1 VRPGRTMFGR
11 GGAAA
16 VAAVV
21 FAAGGLRAAPAADS
35 TPVIRIPPGTDLASV
50 RVLAGRTYG
59 LASGATYT
67 GTLHVAADDVTIQN
81 DGPGPWPVVT
91 RHSYGSDLEV
101 SGRGDTIRRLR
112 ITGKGYDGNNGYI
125 IGVAVSGTD
134 DAVADVRL
142 FGGLYAGVYFEA
154 SASDG
159 TLSDSVIDHCDA
171 LNPAHLA
178 SGAFGVLLWG
188 AHNTVEGNT
197 FDHQITVS
205 PVYGADGSAVEV
217 YHGRDNT
224 ITGNTGADDR
234 TFTELGGAGAAG
246 NRYIA
251 NTFAGPGDFLITRG
265 SGSVNGPVGNTVML
279 RNHVRGEVVSYGWRP
294 GDGILLTL
302 TGNTVSVPN
311 GIALWSDGG
320 YVNGGGNQFTGKVIF
335 HHPS

>member
-1 VRPGRTMFGR
+1 MFGS
-11 GGAAA
+11 GGAAAIA

-21 FAAGGLRAAPAADS
+21 FAAGGLRAAPAAVS

-178 SGAFGVLLWG
+178 SG
-188 AHNTVEGNT
+188 
-197 FDHQITVS
+197 
-205 PVYGADGSAVEV
+205 
-217 YHGRDNT
+217 
-224 ITGNTGADDR
+224 
-234 TFTELGGAGAAG
+234 
-246 NRYIA
+246 
-251 NTFAGPGDFLITRG
+251 
-265 SGSVNGPVGNTVML
+265 
-279 RNHVRGEVVSYGWRP
+279 
-294 GDGILLTL
+294 
-302 TGNTVSVPN
+302 
-311 GIALWSDGG
+311 
-320 YVNGGGNQFTGKVIF
+320 
-335 HHPS
+335 